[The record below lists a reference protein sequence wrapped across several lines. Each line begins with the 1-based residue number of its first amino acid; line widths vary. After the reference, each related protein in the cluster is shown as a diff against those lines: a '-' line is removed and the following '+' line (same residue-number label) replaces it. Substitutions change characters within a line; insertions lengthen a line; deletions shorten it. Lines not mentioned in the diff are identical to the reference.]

1 MTNTMLRTTA
11 LAAATIVLG
20 LAVSAPVQAAG
31 GQASQQTA
39 AKKKTEGRTLSDYN
53 IQKE

>member
-1 MTNTMLRTTA
+1 MTNAMLRATA
-11 LAAATIVLG
+11 LAAATVVLG
-20 LAVSAPVQAAG
+20 LTVSAPVLAAG
-31 GQASQQTA
+31 GQASQDT